1 MRLQGARLGE
11 AIGINGS
18 LLVLGKCI
26 DALVSGKSH
35 VPYLES
41 ALTTVLRTAFGGNAR
56 TAAIVCCREDDAH
69 ADETL
74 QALRFGERLARVTN
88 VARGGGATSLA
99 GALRAIDGAVVA
111 CGAQVAALEARGMT
125 HLPAFQRLRERHTQ
139 LCLQRAELGHAGTA
153 AAPGL
158 AH

>member
-1 MRLQGARLGE
+1 MPMLHS
-11 AIGINGS
+11 IS
-18 LLVLGKCI
+18 
-26 DALVSGKSH
+26 S
-35 VPYLES
+35 
-41 ALTTVLRTAFGGNAR
+41 
-56 TAAIVCCREDDAH
+56 
-69 ADETL
+69 
-74 QALRFGERLARVTN
+74 RVTSRLLSLMVLV
-88 VARGGGATSLA
+88 VATA
-99 GALRAIDGAVVA
+99 A